1 MFTPCGED
9 PQGRCNLLRRATP
22 LARYAYLSDMCATRP
37 AVFDRGVKR
46 CNLEVECVD
55 HACLFQFARISMDE
69 ARKGHRVVDEV
80 VDLSPTY
87 SFCRVREVYGDPGKD
102 LR

>member
-1 MFTPCGED
+1 
-9 PQGRCNLLRRATP
+9 
-22 LARYAYLSDMCATRP
+22 
-37 AVFDRGVKR
+37 
-46 CNLEVECVD
+46 
-55 HACLFQFARISMDE
+55 MDE